1 MYNFGVRKIEFNN
14 TIIYMKRIIIIAAAL
29 LAVSMAKADEG
40 MWLLSR
46 LKQQNIEKMQQMGFK
61 LTAEDIYDINK
72 PGIKDAIVGLGNEGR
87 PFRHFCSGEI
97 ISPNGLLLTNHHC
110 GFDAIQAHSSVEHD
124 YLRDGFWAYKM
135 EDELSNPGTTASIL
149 ERMEDVTDR
158 VNAVLNDKMNEA
170 EREAAIAQVSA
181 EIIKEATKGTKLS
194 GQVQAMFEGNQFFLF
209 LYTIYK
215 DVRLV
220 GAPPQSMGKFGG
232 DTDNWMWP
240 RHTADFSM
248 FRIYTAPDG
257 SPAEYSK
264 DNVPLKPKHFL
275 PVSIKGVKD
284 GDFAMIMG
292 FPGTTDRYCTS
303 FGLENTMDVT
313 NTIRHKVRTD
323 KLAIMREGMEKDQK
337 TRIQYASKYAS
348 CANYWKYSNEQNKAL
363 RNLNTMGNKQAIER
377 EFTAWVNADP
387 ARKAMYG
394 TVLSDIEQ
402 AYKGLKEFSVAE
414 TYAQE
419 ALAGPESHLFAY
431 QAGRG
436 IELLGKAETSDK
448 EKEAIKAQLGEMAK
462 AFYKDFNADVDAK
475 LFAVLFKVYSD
486 NVSEELHPEVIT
498 LINKKYKGDYNK
510 YAAEL
515 KAKSVFMSEEAFA
528 AFLAK
533 PDMKK
538 LAKDPVYQAGK
549 SFYTIYLKLSTMTKA
564 IREQITR
571 GNRLFVRGLMAMNPD
586 KAWAPN
592 ANSTIRLTYGKVG
605 SYKPRDAVFYDY
617 YTTLAGVLEKE
628 GPAGGEFEVPARL
641 KELYA
646 KKEFGPYGKD
656 VLHVNFIT
664 DNDITGGNSGSGVIN
679 AEGHLIGTAFD
690 GNSEAMS
697 GDIDFEENLQRCI
710 NLDTRYMLWIVDV
723 FAGAKNLVNEMT
735 IIK

>member
-1 MYNFGVRKIEFNN
+1 MKKLLIVVFALFSVSIVR
-14 TIIYMKRIIIIAAAL
+14 
-29 LAVSMAKADEG
+29 ADEG
-40 MWLLSR
+40 MWLLSK

-61 LTAEDIYDINK
+61 LTAEDIYDVNK
-72 PGIKDAIVGLGNEGR
+72 PGIKDAIVGLGNAGR

-110 GFDAIQAHSSVEHD
+110 GFGALQSHSSVEHD
-124 YLRDGFWAYKM
+124 YLQDGFWAYKM
-135 EDELSNPGTTASIL
+135 EDELTNPGITASIL

-158 VNAVLNDKMNEA
+158 VNACLNDNMSEMDRN
-170 EREAAIAQVSA
+170 IVIDS
-181 EIIKEATKGTKLS
+181 ISSVIVKEATNGNKLS

-209 LYTIYK
+209 LYTIYQ

-264 DNVPLKPKHFL
+264 DNVPLKPKHYL
-275 PVSIKGVKD
+275 PVSAKGISD

-292 FPGTTDRYCTS
+292 FPGTTDRYTTS
-303 FGLENTMDVT
+303 YGLKTTMDVT
-313 NTIRHKVRTD
+313 NDIRYKVRTV
-323 KLAIMREGMEKDQK
+323 KLDVMREGMEKDQK

-348 CANYWKYSNEQNKAL
+348 CANYWKYSFEQNKAL
-363 RNLNTMGNKQAIER
+363 NNLNTIGNKQAIEKQ
-377 EFTAWVNADP
+377 FTEWVNADP
-387 ARKAMYG
+387 KRRTLYG
-394 TVLSDIEQ
+394 GVLTS
-402 AYKGLKEFSVAE
+402 LKEGYTDMKNYSIASSYV
-414 TYAQE
+414 QE
-419 ALAGPESHLFAY
+419 ALAGPEAHLFAY
-431 QAGRG
+431 RAGRM
-436 IELLGKAETSDK
+436 ISDLCDKQITPEDKTNIRNELK
-448 EKEAIKAQLGEMAK
+448 EMAK
-462 AFYKDFNADVDAK
+462 AFYKDFNADVDTK
-475 LFAVLFKVYSD
+475 LFATMFKIYSD
-486 NVSEELHPEVIT
+486 NVDSDLHPDIIDM
-498 LINKKYKGDYNK
+498 INQKYKGDYNK
-510 YAAEL
+510 FASEL
-515 KAKSVFMSEEAFA
+515 QKKSVFMNETVFNAFIEN
-528 AFLAK
+528 
-533 PDMKK
+533 PDCKK
-538 LAKDPVYQAGK
+538 LDKDPVYRAGK
-549 SFYTIYLKLSTMTKA
+549 SFYEMWIKLSAYTGEIQEKITK
-564 IREQITR
+564 
-571 GNRLFVRGLMAMNPD
+571 GDRLFVRGLMEMDPE

-605 SYKPRDAVFYDY
+605 SYKPKDAVFYDY
-617 YTTLAGVLEKE
+617 YTTLTGVLEKE
-628 GPAGGEFEVPARL
+628 GPKGGEFEVPDRL

-646 KKEFGPYGKD
+646 KKDFAPYGQEN
-656 VLHVNFIT
+656 LSVNFIT

-710 NLDTRYMLWIVDV
+710 NLDTRYMLWIVDKY
-723 FAGAKNLVNEMT
+723 AGAKNLINEMT

>member
-1 MYNFGVRKIEFNN
+1 
-14 TIIYMKRIIIIAAAL
+14 MKKLLIVVFAL
-29 LAVSMAKADEG
+29 LSVSIVRADEG

-61 LTAEDIYDINK
+61 LTAEDIYDVNK
-72 PGIKDAIVGLGNEGR
+72 PGIKDAIVGLGNAGR

-97 ISPNGLLLTNHHC
+97 ISPQGLLLTNHHC
-110 GFDAIQAHSSVEHD
+110 GFSAIQSHSSVEHD
-124 YLRDGFWAYKM
+124 YLQDGFWAYKM
-135 EDELSNPGTTASIL
+135 EDELTNPGVTASIL

-158 VNAVLNDKMNEA
+158 VNAVLKDDMNEMN
-170 EREAAIAQVSA
+170 RNILIDSISA
-181 EIIKEATKGTKLS
+181 VIVKEATKDTKLS

-264 DNVPLKPKHFL
+264 DNVPLKPKHYL
-275 PVSIKGVKD
+275 PVSAKGVKD

-292 FPGTTDRYCTS
+292 FPGTTDRYTTS
-303 FGLENTMDVT
+303 YGLQNTMDVT
-313 NTIRHKVRTD
+313 NDIRYKVRTV
-323 KLAIMREGMEKDQK
+323 KLAVMREGMEKDQK

-348 CANYWKYSNEQNKAL
+348 CANYWKYSFEQNKAL
-363 RNLNTMGNKQAIER
+363 KQLNTMGNKQAIEKQ
-377 EFTAWVNADP
+377 FTDWVNAD
-387 ARKAMYG
+387 ASRKAVYG
-394 TVLSDIEQ
+394 NVLPMLEEGYAD
-402 AYKGLKEFSVAE
+402 LKNYSIASA
-414 TYAQE
+414 YAQE
-419 ALAGPESHLFAY
+419 ALAGPEAHLFAY
-431 QAGRG
+431 RAGRM
-436 IELLGKAETSDK
+436 IMDLCDKNTTPEEKAEISNSLK
-448 EKEAIKAQLGEMAK
+448 EMGK
-462 AFYKDFNADVDAK
+462 AFYKDFNSDVDTK
-475 LFAVLFKVYSD
+475 LFASMFKIYSD
-486 NVSEELHPEVIT
+486 NVETDLHPEIIDLV
-498 LINKKYKGDYNK
+498 NKKYKGDYNK
-510 YAAEL
+510 FAAEL
-515 KAKSVFMSEEAFA
+515 QDKSVFMSEA
-528 AFLAK
+528 AFDAFVDK
-533 PDMKK
+533 PDCKK
-538 LAKDPVYQAGK
+538 LEKDLVYRSGK
-549 SFYTIYLKLSTMTKA
+549 SFYEMWLKLSAYSGEMQEK
-564 IREQITR
+564 ISK
-571 GNRLFVRGLMAMNPD
+571 GDRLFMRGLMEMSPE

-617 YTTLAGVLEKE
+617 NTTLTGVIEKE
-628 GPAGGEFEVPARL
+628 GPKGGEFEVPARL

-646 KKEFGPYGKD
+646 QKDFAPYGVD
-656 VLHVNFIT
+656 NLSVNFIT

-679 AEGHLIGTAFD
+679 ADGHLIGTAFD

-710 NLDTRYMLWIVDV
+710 NLDTRYMLWIVDKY
-723 FAGAKNLVNEMT
+723 AGASNLINEMT

>member
-1 MYNFGVRKIEFNN
+1 MRKLS
-14 TIIYMKRIIIIAAAL
+14 IIAFAL
-29 LAVSMAKADEG
+29 LSVLAARADEG

-46 LKQQNIEKMQQMGFK
+46 LKQLNIDKMQQMGFK
-61 LTAEDIYDINK
+61 LTAEDIYDVNK

-87 PFRHFCSGEI
+87 PFRHFCSGEL

-110 GFDAIQAHSSVEHD
+110 GFGAIQAHSSVEHD
-124 YLRDGFWAYKM
+124 YLADGFWAYKM
-135 EDELSNPGTTASIL
+135 EDELANPGTTASIL
-149 ERMEDVTDR
+149 ERMEDVTDQ
-158 VNAVLNDKMNEA
+158 VNAVLTDDMSEMD
-170 EREAAIAQVSA
+170 REIAIDSISA
-181 EIIKEATKGTKLS
+181 LIVKKATEGTHLS

-257 SPAEYSK
+257 TPAAYSK
-264 DNVPLKPKHFL
+264 DNVPLKPKHYL
-275 PVSIKGVKD
+275 PVSAKGVKD

-292 FPGTTDRYCTS
+292 FPGTTDRYTTS
-303 FGLENTMDVT
+303 YGLESTMNIT
-313 NTIRHKVRTD
+313 NDIRYNVRTV
-323 KLAIMREGMEKDQK
+323 KLEVMREGMEKAQK

-348 CANYWKYSNEQNKAL
+348 CANYWKYSFEQNKAL
-363 RNLNTMGNKQAIER
+363 KQLNTMGNKQAIEK
-377 EFTAWVNADP
+377 EFAAWVGAD
-387 ARKAMYG
+387 AQRKAVYG
-394 TVLSDIEQ
+394 NVLADIEQ
-402 AYKGLKEFSVAE
+402 GYKEMKDYSIAM

-419 ALAGPESHLFAY
+419 ALAGPEAHLFAFR
-431 QAGRG
+431 AGRL
-436 IELLGKAETSDK
+436 ISELCSKELPAAEKAEITAALK
-448 EKEAIKAQLGEMAK
+448 EMAG
-462 AFYKDFNADVDAK
+462 AFYKDFDANIDTK
-475 LFAVLFKVYSD
+475 LFARLFKIYGESVIAD
-486 NVSEELHPEVIT
+486 LQPEIISF
-498 LINKKYKGDYNK
+498 INTKYKGDYDK
-510 YAAEL
+510 FAADL
-515 KAKSVFMSEEAFA
+515 RKTSPFMSEA
-528 AFLAK
+528 AFNAFVEK
-533 PDMKK
+533 PDCKK
-538 LAKDPVYQAGK
+538 LDKDLAYRAGK
-549 SFYTIYLKLSTMTKA
+549 SFYEVYLKLSAFTHDMQEK
-564 IREQITR
+564 ISR
-571 GNRLFVRGLMAMNPD
+571 GDRLFVRGLMEMQPD

-617 YTTLAGVLEKE
+617 YTTLSGVIAKE
-628 GPAGGEFEVPARL
+628 GPKGGEFEVPARL

-646 KKEFGPYGKD
+646 QKDFAPYGD
-656 VLHVNFIT
+656 GFLNVNFIT

-710 NLDTRYMLWIVDV
+710 NLDTRYMLWIVDKY
-723 FAGAKNLVNEMT
+723 AGAKNLINEMT

>member
-1 MYNFGVRKIEFNN
+1 
-14 TIIYMKRIIIIAAAL
+14 MKKLFIMAL
-29 LAVSMAKADEG
+29 ALFAVSIVRADEG
-40 MWLLSR
+40 MWLLSK
-46 LKQQNIEKMQQMGFK
+46 LKQLNIEKMQQMGFK
-61 LTAEDIYDINK
+61 LTAEDIYDVNK

-110 GFDAIQAHSSVEHD
+110 GFSAIQSHSSVEHD
-124 YLRDGFWAYKM
+124 YLANGFWAYKM
-135 EDELSNPGTTASIL
+135 EDELTNPGITASIL

-158 VNAVLNDKMNEA
+158 IAPLLKDDMSEMDRTVIIDSMSAV
-170 EREAAIAQVSA
+170 IV
-181 EIIKEATKGTKLS
+181 KEAVAGTQLS

-264 DNVPLKPKHFL
+264 DNVPLKPKHYL
-275 PVSIKGVKD
+275 PISIKGVKD

-292 FPGTTDRYCTS
+292 FPGTTDRYTTS
-303 FGLENTMDVT
+303 FGLQNTMDVT
-313 NTIRHKVRTD
+313 NDIRYKVRTV
-323 KLAIMREGMEKDQK
+323 KLDIMREEMAKSPK

-348 CANYWKYSNEQNKAL
+348 CANYWKYSFEQNKAL
-363 RNLNTMGNKQAIER
+363 KNLKTKENKEAIEK

-387 ARKAMYG
+387 ARKAVYG
-394 TVLSDIEQ
+394 EVLSMIQ
-402 AYKGLKEFSVAE
+402 QGYKDMQEYSVASS
-414 TYAQE
+414 YAQE
-419 ALAGPESHLFAY
+419 ALAGPEAHLFAY
-431 QAGRG
+431 RAGRM
-436 IELLGKAETSDK
+436 IEDLCDKNIASEEKAGTK
-448 EKEAIKAQLGEMAK
+448 EMLKEMAK
-462 AFYKDFNADVDAK
+462 AFFKDYNAVLDMK
-475 LFAVLFKVYSD
+475 LFSALFKMYNDQVNSD
-486 NVSEELHPEVIT
+486 LHPEVISW
-498 LINKKYKGDYNK
+498 INKKYKGDYDK
-510 YAAEL
+510 FAADL
-515 KAKSVFMSEEAFA
+515 LQKSVFMDEAVFL
-528 AFLAK
+528 AFLEK
-533 PDMKK
+533 PDLKK
-538 LAKDPVYQAGK
+538 LEKDPVYMAGK
-549 SFYTIYLKLSTMTKA
+549 SFYEIWIKLSAYSGEMQEKIA
-564 IREQITR
+564 K
-571 GNRLFVRGLMAMNPD
+571 GDRLFVRGLMEMQPD

-617 YTTLAGVLEKE
+617 YTTLTGVIEKE
-628 GPAGGEFEVPARL
+628 GPKGGEFEVPERL

-646 KKEFGPYGKD
+646 QKDFGPYGTD
-656 VLHVNFIT
+656 HLCVNFIT

-710 NLDTRYMLWIVDV
+710 NLDTRYFLWIVAKY
-723 FAGAKNLVNEMT
+723 AGAKNLIEEMT